1 MPPTYTVAIDWSKPL
16 RTGVTTAATVE
27 VDVMPHLSR
36 VDEGGSFPGYYSALS
51 NLGARYVRFSP
62 WFPYPKVN
70 VAELEKADCA
80 AHGSSW
86 NTTLLDGIISDFM
99 HAVCGPF
106 AASGVCDNGLSVVPQ
121 LSTIPT
127 WMFEPDGHNRTLP
140 ADPWHFPSNKFDN
153 YLVKG
158 KPLLDPTCRE
168 MGRYAARYVSWYT
181 QGGMTDECGKR
192 HVSNLHYKW
201 EYLSVLNEDEYHTPP
216 EGGVEY
222 TICYDMWPHVAP
234 RGSTNAMT
242 NMIYFPKYACIWG
255 SYLSFR
261 IGSI

>member
-86 NTTLLDGIISDFM
+86 NTALLDGIISDFM

-158 KPLLDPTCRE
+158 KPLLDPYMPRDGTLCGAVRL
-168 MGRYAARYVSWYT
+168 MVHTGRHDRRMRQAARLESTLQV
-181 QGGMTDECGKR
+181 
-192 HVSNLHYKW
+192 
-201 EYLSVLNEDEYHTPP
+201 
-216 EGGVEY
+216 GV
-222 TICYDMWPHVAP
+222 PLRAQ
-234 RGSTNAMT
+234 RG
-242 NMIYFPKYACIWG
+242 
-255 SYLSFR
+255 
-261 IGSI
+261 